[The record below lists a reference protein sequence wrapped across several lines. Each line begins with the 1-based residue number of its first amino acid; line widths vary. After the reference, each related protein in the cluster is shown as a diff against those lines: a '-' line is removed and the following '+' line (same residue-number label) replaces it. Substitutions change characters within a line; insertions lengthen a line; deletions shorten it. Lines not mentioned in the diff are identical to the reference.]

1 MQKKKKWKEKYFLY
15 IHIRS
20 HGNCQTT
27 DSFFIK
33 KEKDFFNLLST
44 LLNVL
49 IEINVFHPS
58 GKSPVLRLVLEPNW
72 HGFMCPEAVVMNVF
86 KGIK

>member
-1 MQKKKKWKEKYFLY
+1 MCLLY

-20 HGNCQTT
+20 HGNCLTT

-33 KEKDFFNLLST
+33 KEKDFFNLLGT

-49 IEINVFHPS
+49 IEIDVFHPP
-58 GKSPVLRLVLEPNW
+58 GKSPVLGLMLELNW
-72 HGFMCPEAVVMNVF
+72 HGFVCLEAVVMNVF
-86 KGIK
+86 TGSE